1 MKHIS
6 YAVVKDFIGLME
18 RYPNIKEELKQ
29 NHKSELEKFQSHLM
43 ELMDKNDIS
52 FHNRKIE
59 YAEESALLYI
69 KLKNLARRV
78 VSREI
83 SLVLNDGASEQ
94 EKLTVFVD
102 LYDSLRSLS
111 SHINLFS
118 QTILEKMES

>member
-1 MKHIS
+1 
-6 YAVVKDFIGLME
+6 
-18 RYPNIKEELKQ
+18 
-29 NHKSELEKFQSHLM
+29 
-43 ELMDKNDIS
+43 MDKNDIS